1 MGLIPDNIELENY
14 HLCDVGCGLGVSTVY
29 FLKKYKMKS
38 FQGFD
43 YYEDLISQAKLM
55 LKDLGLEIQIE
66 FEIKNAKEKILESKP
81 YLLFMFN
88 PFGINTIQCFID
100 NNIEVLKSNK
110 SIIIYAND
118 LHVNEI
124 KGYKKINRDNYFNLS
139 AIIF

>member
-1 MGLIPDNIELENY
+1 
-14 HLCDVGCGLGVSTVY
+14 
-29 FLKKYKMKS
+29 MKS

-124 KGYKKINRDNYFNLS
+124 KGYKKIQISRIPNLGS
-139 AIIF
+139 GIAINDRIQRASKS